1 MGLLNTLK
9 EYLYLGSSEKGE
21 KIYEQTISQMPL
33 RLFNWSARVK
43 VGGEV
48 KDLSGEA
55 LRDFIAGLARNGVS
69 LSQLDRSLKKV
80 GLRNNQY
87 ALRQRILR
95 AVKEFVT
102 ANKS

>member
-9 EYLYLGSSEKGE
+9 EYLYLGSNEKGE
-21 KIYEQTISQMPL
+21 KIYGETIKQMPL
-33 RLFNWSARVK
+33 SLFEWQARVK
-43 VGGEV
+43 IGGEV

-69 LSQLDRSLKKV
+69 LTQLDRRLKQA
-80 GLRNNQY
+80 GLGDNQY

-95 AVKEFVT
+95 EVEKIIS
-102 ANKS
+102 NHL